1 MPEPGKVRRPFG
13 FADKLT
19 LTATGAQALTI
30 ENNETYID
38 GVTVIATGNRT
49 INLTIDTEVVK
60 IGARIIIASKTTA
73 TETTIFG
80 TNITGATITGVAG
93 KTKVTEFVYT
103 GAAFVNSN
111 TPVQID

>member
-1 MPEPGKVRRPFG
+1 MPIAGKVKSPFG
-13 FADKLT
+13 AADVLE
-19 LTATGAQALTI
+19 LTATGAQDLTI
-30 ENNETYID
+30 ENEVTYID

-60 IGARIIIASKTTA
+60 VGARLIVASKTTG

-103 GAAFVNSN
+103 GAEFVNSS